1 MSKVVKAVFKGV
13 GEIVGGLLGGS
24 KNVAL
29 PQAPTPVPAAPKQQA
44 AVSPNTQAA
53 NRSAQRAA
61 VGGYGG
67 TAADTFLTGTE
78 GVKKDELALGKNTL
92 LGA

>member
-24 KNVAL
+24 KEAKVAL
-29 PQAPTPVPAAPKQQA
+29 PQAPAAPPKQQA

-61 VGGYGG
+61 TGGYGG
-67 TAADTFLTGTE
+67 TSADTFLTGTE